1 MRFREAA
8 MRRSC
13 LILSVLCVAGVSG
26 IAAAQPAMDFSK
38 VEIKTT
44 KLADGLYM
52 LEGQG
57 GNMMVSVGEDGAVLI
72 DDEFAPL
79 SAKIKA
85 AVAAVSPK
93 PIRFIINTHYH
104 GDHTGGNEN
113 FAKDGVTIVAHDNVR
128 TRLALGVGANPKPAP
143 KEALPV
149 ITFSENAS
157 FFLNGQELFVH
168 HLAPAHTDGDS
179 LIQFKTAD
187 VIHTGDVFRTVA
199 YPRIDT
205 NAGGSYLGI
214 IKDYETLIEL
224 GGPNTRY
231 VPGHGVVSTKADL
244 QDQLKMLQDI
254 LGKVAE
260 AKRLGKSLADT
271 QALKITAPY
280 DARWANSPTAG
291 DDLVA
296 VIYNELQ

>member
-1 MRFREAA
+1 
-8 MRRSC
+8 MRRFC
-13 LILSVLCVAGVSG
+13 TFLSVVLVAAGFAFV
-26 IAAAQPAMDFSK
+26 AAAQQQAPDFSK

-52 LEGQG
+52 LEGLG
-57 GNMMVSVGEDGAVLI
+57 GNMIVSVGEDGAVLI

-79 SAKIKA
+79 SDKIKA
-85 AVAAVSPK
+85 AVAAVSAK

-128 TRLALGVGANPKPAP
+128 TRLALGVGANPRPAP
-143 KEALPV
+143 EDALPV
-149 ITFSENAS
+149 VTFSES
-157 FFLNGQELFVH
+157 VTFHLNGQELFVH

-179 LIQFKTAD
+179 FIQFKQAD

-205 NAGGSYLGI
+205 NAGGSFLGI
-214 IKDYETLIEL
+214 IEDYETLIGL

-231 VPGHGVVSTKADL
+231 VPGHGVVSSKADL
-244 QDQLKMLQDI
+244 EAQLKMFRDI

-260 AKRLGKSLADT
+260 AKRLGRSVEET
-271 QALKITAPY
+271 QAMKITEPY

-291 DDLVA
+291 NDLVA
-296 VIYNELQ
+296 VIYSELQ